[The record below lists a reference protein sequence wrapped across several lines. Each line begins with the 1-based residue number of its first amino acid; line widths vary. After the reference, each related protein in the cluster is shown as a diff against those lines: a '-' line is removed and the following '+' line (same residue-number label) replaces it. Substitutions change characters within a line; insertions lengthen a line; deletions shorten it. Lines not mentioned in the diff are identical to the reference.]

1 MCKAARAESSRFKLH
16 GKAAPR
22 LDCTVQVT
30 RGRGECESRTAMAIE
45 YAISSE
51 MIKKITANVRYTRL
65 VSN

>member
-16 GKAAPR
+16 GKAASGGAGR
-22 LDCTVQVT
+22 LHCTGNV
-30 RGRGECESRTAMAIE
+30 REGECESRTAMAIE

-51 MIKKITANVRYTRL
+51 IKANVRNTRL